1 MLLGHVDVNRIE
13 RIDLIPRSGVA
24 DRGGGLCERKPC
36 DSLTSRD
43 DGMKLTKS
51 PKLEAFGVG
60 PVESLDLATPAFA
73 SDERVPQQSG

>member
-1 MLLGHVDVNRIE
+1 
-13 RIDLIPRSGVA
+13 
-24 DRGGGLCERKPC
+24 
-36 DSLTSRD
+36 
-43 DGMKLTKS
+43 MKLTKL